1 LRDGVV
7 AVTITRAELYAL
19 ARDHSRPVETRR
31 AAEDALDA
39 LGRVAVRLH
48 LDAGRATGEVPDH
61 DGGARR
67 TWRST

>member
-1 LRDGVV
+1 M
-7 AVTITRAELYAL
+7 TITRADLHAM

-31 AAEDALDA
+31 AAADALDA
-39 LGRVAVRLH
+39 LARVAVRLH

-61 DGGARR
+61 DSGVRR

>member
-1 LRDGVV
+1 M
-7 AVTITRAELYAL
+7 TITRADLHAL

-39 LGRVAVRLH
+39 LARLDVRLH

-61 DGGARR
+61 DSGVRR
-67 TWRST
+67 TWRACP

>member
-1 LRDGVV
+1 M
-7 AVTITRAELYAL
+7 TITRADLHAL

-48 LDAGRATGEVPDH
+48 LDAGRATGDVLDN

-67 TWRST
+67 TWRAHP

>member
-1 LRDGVV
+1 M
-7 AVTITRAELYAL
+7 TITRADLHAM

-48 LDAGRATGEVPDH
+48 LDAGRPTG
-61 DGGARR
+61 
-67 TWRST
+67 